1 MIYIQ
6 MENNVPYGIL
16 VQEGIEG
23 VPYDDYLAVE
33 SIDDLPEGFEDNYAY
48 YRYVGDEFIYDASL
62 IITAPPEAYR
72 EVRAES
78 YPNIGDQLDSLFHA
92 GAFTAEM
99 MSQIQAVKDAF
110 PKPTDA

>member
-33 SIDDLPEGFEDNYAY
+33 SIDF
-48 YRYVGDEFIYDASL
+48 
-62 IITAPPEAYR
+62 
-72 EVRAES
+72 
-78 YPNIGDQLDSLFHA
+78 
-92 GAFTAEM
+92 
-99 MSQIQAVKDAF
+99 
-110 PKPTDA
+110 